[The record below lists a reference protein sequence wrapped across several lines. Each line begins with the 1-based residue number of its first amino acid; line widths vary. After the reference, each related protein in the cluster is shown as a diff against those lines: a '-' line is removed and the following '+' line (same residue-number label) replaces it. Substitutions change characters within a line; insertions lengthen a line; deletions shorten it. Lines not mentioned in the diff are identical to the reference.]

1 MCVAAR
7 RTLLSGAV
15 KNMNQPAATAPYEV
29 KLNLGALGP
38 RPPEG
43 GPESG
48 AEHFI
53 YKHCEQNHRRPSI
66 SAPGASKQ
74 RSDSCMMRSMHRLMT
89 VSRVIAILTRHC
101 PAAMSPFS
109 SFTMA
114 VPMAS
119 PMFMSEKTRDSS
131 PL

>member
-1 MCVAAR
+1 ME
-7 RTLLSGAV
+7 L
-15 KNMNQPAATAPYEV
+15 
-29 KLNLGALGP
+29 
-38 RPPEG
+38 
-43 GPESG
+43 
-48 AEHFI
+48 
-53 YKHCEQNHRRPSI
+53 SI
-66 SAPGASKQ
+66 SFTNIVNKTIVAHRFLPRGASKQ